1 MNAGEEPFADAPTA
15 APPTGDQA
23 SLPPSPPGV
32 GVAPD
37 WYSVDQRT
45 NTQAYWDGHTWAK
58 TRHWR
63 GTGWVEDSAEPI
75 PAGAS
80 VYSSSYAAL
89 TRPPRYRASPTAPPS
104 PPMGVYQPSPGPMRP
119 AAQTTNGLAIASLV
133 LSILGFF
140 GIGSLLGIIF
150 GYKARREIRESRGY
164 QSGDGLALAGIIIGF
179 VTLVL
184 FTLLLAFWMAAF
196 ATFRSAENSA
206 VSPQQ
211 AQVVAQCQADVKSVD
226 TALEA
231 YHAETGSIPVPTAA
245 WSAGSYASNY
255 GPLTTGSRGDTFL
268 PAAPATSNYVVEYD
282 DAGDVWVSPANSF
295 EQSYVPN
302 QDLGVNGEACQSAV
316 SG

>member
-1 MNAGEEPFADAPTA
+1 VNAGDEPLADASATA
-15 APPTGDQA
+15 APTGDQ
-23 SLPPSPPGV
+23 PPPPPAEV
-32 GVAPD
+32 GVAPG
-37 WYSVDQRT
+37 WYSVDQQT
-45 NTQAYWDGHTWAK
+45 NTQAYWDGHTWAR

-80 VYSSSYAAL
+80 VYSSSWAAL
-89 TRPPRYRASPTAPPS
+89 TRPPRYQASPTTPPS
-104 PPMGVYQPSPGPMRP
+104 PPLGGFQPTLGRMRP
-119 AAQTTNGLAIASLV
+119 AAQSTNGLAIASLV
-133 LSILGFF
+133 LSILGLF

-184 FTLLLAFWMAAF
+184 FALAVAFWIAAF
-196 ATFRSAENSA
+196 ATIRSDVNSA
-206 VSPQQ
+206 ASPQQ
-211 AQVVAQCQADVKSVD
+211 AQLVAQCQADVKSVD
-226 TALEA
+226 GALEA
-231 YHAETGSIPVPTAA
+231 YHAETGSLAVPTAA

-282 DAGDVWVSPANSF
+282 SADDVWVGPPNSF

-302 QDLGVNGEACQSAV
+302 QDLGVNAEACQSAV